1 MPLFQKNED
10 GGLVYIG
17 SKLVPHFDNYSHW
30 REVRIVSRFEGNN
43 TANSAN
49 IPPSCSSA
57 PKPHPWD
64 PMVMVRGDDKEKKR
78 EDDNHEFLGA
88 FHGETATRSSL
99 VIRLKGQIDIML
111 TPLLLEA
118 QQRLVQINKYYFL
131 IILSHTNIKEEQ
143 VDE

>member
-30 REVRIVSRFEGNN
+30 REVRIVSRFEGSN

-118 QQRLVQINKYYFL
+118 QQR
-131 IILSHTNIKEEQ
+131 
-143 VDE
+143 

>member
-43 TANSAN
+43 TVNSAN

-88 FHGETATRSSL
+88 LHGETATRNSL
-99 VIRLKGQIDIML
+99 VIRFKGQIDIML

-118 QQRLVQINKYYFL
+118 QQR
-131 IILSHTNIKEEQ
+131 
-143 VDE
+143 